1 MIPRQSTEGLI
12 DHLAR
17 SLDDAFEDD
26 DPIEPI
32 HEGPAIGNPTDR
44 ILGWLTGCELF
55 SGLSPASLQ
64 SVANHSTALFLKKK
78 AHVFEAGQRPRF
90 FHLLVLGRIGIF
102 LADPVRG
109 VRLSEFILP
118 GQCFGEVAVLLDEPY
133 PITGEALAPSLV
145 IRIPMEVM
153 LGLMAREPLFCRKLM
168 SGMSRRILRLMHDLR
183 GATFKSAQARL
194 ADLLLQL
201 AKEQGT
207 LSVTLPA
214 SKGQIA
220 SKLMIAQPTLSRFFS
235 SWQDHGAIRIEGKK
249 VHILKDGYLFQVL
262 KQGDEDHA

>member
-1 MIPRQSTEGLI
+1 MNPAQLNEGLI

-17 SLDDAFEDD
+17 SLDSAVEDE
-26 DPIEPI
+26 DPHDPLQESLAT
-32 HEGPAIGNPTDR
+32 EESKDR
-44 ILGWLTGCELF
+44 ILGWLAGCDLF
-55 SGLSPASLQ
+55 GGMSQQSLQ
-64 SVANHSTALFLKKK
+64 AIARHSTALYLKKK
-78 AHVFEAGQRPRF
+78 AHVFEAGQTPRF
-90 FHLLVLGRIGIF
+90 FHVLILGRIGIF

-145 IRIPMEVM
+145 VRIPMDAM
-153 LGLMAREPLFCRKLM
+153 HDFMSREPLLCRKM
-168 SGMSRRILRLMHDLR
+168 MTGMSRRILRLMHDLR

-201 AKEQGT
+201 AMEQGT
-207 LSVTLPA
+207 LDVSLPA

-220 SKLMIAQPTLSRFFS
+220 SKLMIAQPTLSRFFAA
-235 SWQDHGAIRIEGKK
+235 WQEQGAIRIEGHK
-249 VHILKDGYLFQVL
+249 VHILDDGYLFQIL
-262 KQGDEDHA
+262 KQKDEE